1 MVAGICVVWLCGCV
15 DGGEPMPQYYV
26 VQPQDTLYSIAWR
39 HSLDYRDLAA
49 WNRLR
54 GNFRIEVGQ
63 RLTLR
68 PGTAVRSAPSQRGMP
83 RGQEPL
89 PPAPQGSAEE
99 LRENAALHW
108 VWPTERIGWP
118 RRLPNGG
125 LLIAGRLGQVV
136 RAAAA
141 GRVVYTGS
149 GIRGFGKLVI
159 IKHSA
164 TLLSAYAYNS
174 EMFVRDGDAVAA
186 GQMIAKMGE
195 NAQREPTL
203 YFEIRMNGRTI
214 DPLPYLP
221 GRK

>member
-1 MVAGICVVWLCGCV
+1 MVWLCGCV
-15 DGGEPMPQYYV
+15 DSGMPMAQYYV

-49 WNRLR
+49 WNRL
-54 GNFRIEVGQ
+54 GPNYRIEVGQ
-63 RLTLR
+63 RLSLR
-68 PGTAVRSAPSQRGMP
+68 AGTVAPNAPSYRGMP
-83 RGQEPL
+83 RGREPMS
-89 PPAPQGSAEE
+89 PAPKGSADE

-108 VWPTERIGWP
+108 LWPTDRIGRP

-125 LLIAGRLGQVV
+125 LLIAGRLGQDV

-174 EMFVRDGDAVAA
+174 DMLVRDGEPVAA
-186 GQMIAKMGE
+186 GQTIAKMGE
-195 NAQREPTL
+195 NVRREPTL
-203 YFEIRMNGRTI
+203 YFEIRLNGRSV
-214 DPLPYLP
+214 DPVPYLP
-221 GRK
+221 GNK